1 MPNWVVEHQE
11 GTEWV
16 PKARTNFDDKDQ
28 FTVIA
33 KNPMYRILEDGID
46 VTNRYRSMNNI
57 DADVESVTEP
67 VMNPSQ
73 YKNLNDRDKHLLQ
86 HKVELLLE
94 NKKKRA
100 EILTELNV
108 SEATYDLIRADM
120 KQSSNVNHTKSNTPK
135 PSTSKSNN
143 KPYRGSLL
151 GRR

>member
-11 GTEWV
+11 GSEWV
-16 PKARTNFDDKDQ
+16 PKARTNFDDKEQ
-28 FTVIA
+28 FTIIA

-46 VTNRYRSMNNI
+46 VTNRYRFN
-57 DADVESVTEP
+57 DASDTDVESVTKP
-67 VMNPSQ
+67 VMKPSQ
-73 YKNLNDRDKHLLQ
+73 YKNLNDHDKHFLQ

-100 EILTELNV
+100 ELLTELNV

-120 KQSSNVNHTKSNTPK
+120 KQNLSVKHTKSNTSK
-135 PSTSKSNN
+135 QFLSKSNN